1 MRYNEI
7 MERVPT
13 TIPAHFDGNE
23 IILDVPACPRAMT
36 LEPNARLL
44 VTILDPPQAT
54 HALVYEMMSAS
65 AASPAAVW
73 DNDEDAVYDAY
84 GWRH

>member
-1 MRYNEI
+1 MYQASVDCVTLSG
-7 MERVPT
+7 MEQILT

-23 IILDVPACPRAMT
+23 IVLDVPMT

-44 VTILDPPQAT
+44 VTILDPGLAT
-54 HALVYEMMSAS
+54 RDLVYEMMTGS
-65 AASPAAVW
+65 AAALARIW

-84 GWRH
+84 

>member
-1 MRYNEI
+1 MD
-7 MERVPT
+7 RVLT

-23 IILDVPACPRAMT
+23 IVLDVPVT

-44 VTILDPPQAT
+44 VTILDHGEQTQALLD
-54 HALVYEMMSAS
+54 ALMAAS
-65 AASPAAVW
+65 AASLSRVW

-84 GWRH
+84 